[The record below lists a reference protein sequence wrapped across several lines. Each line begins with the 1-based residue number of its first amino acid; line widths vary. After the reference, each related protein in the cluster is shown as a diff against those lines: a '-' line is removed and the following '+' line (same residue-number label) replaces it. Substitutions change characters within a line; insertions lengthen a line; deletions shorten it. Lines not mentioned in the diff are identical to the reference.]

1 MPKPTILE
9 KYRDRKYQLMQKI
22 GQERVTADAVWQ
34 CGELAYRVS
43 VLETCQT
50 YAKSAPVTTKTEPL
64 TKHYQMLD
72 AYIQNLATERA
83 YGPMRGP
90 DTEKER
96 NAARMNL
103 SRVIGDYRNRLSS
116 FAPSRDTAYSEEV
129 GRVINAFMPAWLQ
142 MRETFVP
149 LREKKEDKQG

>member
-9 KYRDRKYQLMQKI
+9 KYQNRKQQFQQQVDQ
-22 GQERVTADAVWQ
+22 GQATADTLWSY
-34 CGELAYRVS
+34 GELAYRIS
-43 VLETCQT
+43 VLETCKC
-50 YAKSAPVTTKTEPL
+50 YSRSAPVTAKTEPL

-72 AYIQNLATERA
+72 AYIQNLALERS

-96 NAARMNL
+96 NAARVNL
-103 SRVIGDYRNRLSS
+103 SRVIEDYRRRLSS
-116 FAPSRDTAYSEEV
+116 FVPSRETAYREEV
-129 GRVINAFMPAWLQ
+129 EKLIGALMPAWLQ

-149 LREKKEDKQG
+149 LREKKEEKQE